1 MKTRKTEKWSAGVV
15 VTAIALGGL
24 VHNLQASLLVYEPF
38 EFEPGQCLD
47 GLGGGE
53 HAIGMVGTWTAMGS
67 GTIYPG
73 TNAFQVIAPGTA
85 YGDGPFWKG
94 YVTSVPQKGNYAGS
108 PAKHNAAENGN
119 DPNQMWASRELDPS
133 VTAKFA
139 PGSTTW
145 MSYIQAHNFAANNNY
160 IGCEFVIGAGVFIGT
175 GDASDPAGSKVNE
188 VYGGPAV
195 GFGLTAIPGWGAAP
209 KALVAGMFDEN
220 TSDLYYLNQKCR
232 AGAEGEGIRIPA
244 TTNGPP
250 IICIAKIEW
259 GDTWTPTTVSI
270 TVFTNGA
277 VLTEEAFN
285 NGGSVGILHSAT
297 GFVDPTRF
305 KYISLG
311 GGRYNVDELRIGT
324 TFEDVIGIEQ
334 AAFGKY
340 WAPTA
345 NGGTGTWAVGINN
358 WASVPNVAGTLAQ
371 SPNDRLIFAGEGG
384 TVTVDGTVTVFAGL
398 QFAADKYNLVP
409 VTPTAQIQLAG
420 GDAAAN
426 TIVVATGTATNA
438 VQVAGSNGLTISGP
452 GTLVLGHPDNTYG
465 GGTVL
470 AGGTLQIAALGSLG
484 TGNLNFEGGILQ
496 YPPGKGVT
504 SLDVSSKIP
513 TITSG
518 QSVQID
524 TGGWDV
530 TFRSPIAGD
539 GGLTKLGDGS
549 LTLAAVNTYTG
560 TTTVKAGTL
569 NLSGASGVIRTLEVP
584 AGGTVNLGAGAVVTA
599 LNITGGTVNVTGPGV
614 QVDTLLA
621 SGGKLTDSAGYS
633 LAVAKSANLN
643 GTLLVVDGAASI
655 KLSGTDIISPS
666 TSSPRLV
673 SVASGTL
680 SIAGAGHDVA
690 IGISAPGAPAV
701 AATTSF
707 LGNDAWALVDG
718 IVDDINDTYGRDN
731 HAFHY
736 IPLPTGDFDIKLRV
750 TGTTNAAGG
759 LMARDNLTARG
770 GNMAGI
776 WTTLGNAARY
786 PFSQYPISATTSNRA
801 FSMLTCNLEGV
812 LAPWLRVKK
821 EGMVVGTYYSEDG
834 INYTLAQEV
843 DYSSSPWGPT
853 TYIGLDLINTLTTGG
868 SASFDEV
875 NFMGASGIVD
885 MSTTEFELTGGAKL
899 NLGPVMYV
907 GKISAGG
914 TVLADGCWAGSAV
927 PGANHVDPTIF
938 TSSGPG
944 IAVIGI
950 PLTVTAPDVTVTTTD
965 PWSEVQVSY
974 PAPVVVGGTPPYT
987 TKYFPE
993 SGSWFPVG
1001 VSTATCMVK
1010 DSSCPFSQTRY
1021 STFRVRVVPPAP
1033 VMNPAVDVK
1042 TGFALRDGVPTFTF
1056 SSVPGFRYR
1065 VVYTDRVDVPA
1076 SGWLP
1081 VVSDEFPQGW
1091 VVATEAYT
1099 TIVDSGQLGPARFYR
1114 VEATSP

>member
-1 MKTRKTEKWSAGVV
+1 VNAR
-15 VTAIALGGL
+15 
-24 VHNLQASLLVYEPF
+24 F
-38 EFEPGQCLD
+38 LD

-53 HAIGMVGTWTAMGS
+53 HAIGMVGTWTVMGS

-94 YVTSVPQKGNYAGS
+94 YVTSVPQKGNYVGS

-259 GDTWTPTTVSI
+259 GDAWTPTTVSI

-297 GFVDPTRF
+297 GFVDPTTF
-305 KYISLG
+305 NHISLG

-345 NGGTGTWAVGINN
+345 NGGT
-358 WASVPNVAGTLAQ
+358 
-371 SPNDRLIFAGEGG
+371 
-384 TVTVDGTVTVFAGL
+384 
-398 QFAADKYNLVP
+398 
-409 VTPTAQIQLAG
+409 
-420 GDAAAN
+420 
-426 TIVVATGTATNA
+426 
-438 VQVAGSNGLTISGP
+438 
-452 GTLVLGHPDNTYG
+452 
-465 GGTVL
+465 VL

-484 TGNLNFEGGILQ
+484 TGNLNFQGGILQ

-530 TFRSPIAGD
+530 TFRSPITGD
-539 GGLTKLGDGS
+539 GGLTKLGEGS

-584 AGGTVNLGAGAVVTA
+584 AGGTVNLGGGAVVTA
-599 LNITGGTVNVTGPGV
+599 LNIAGGTVNITGPGV

-680 SIAGAGHDVA
+680 SIAGAGLDVA

-701 AATTSF
+701 AATASF
-707 LGNDAWALVDG
+707 LGDETFALVDG
-718 IVDDINDTYGRDN
+718 VVDDINDTYGRDN
-731 HAFHY
+731 HSFHY
-736 IPLPTGDFDIKLRV
+736 IPLPTGDFDIKVRV

-801 FSMLTCNLEGV
+801 FSMLTCNLAGV

-821 EGMVVGTYYSEDG
+821 EGMVVGTYYCEDG

-843 DYSSSPWGPT
+843 DYSSSSWGPT
-853 TYIGLDLINTLTTGG
+853 TYIGLDLINTLTSGG

-927 PGANHVDPTIF
+927 PGANHVDRTVF

-944 IAVIGI
+944 IAVVGI
-950 PLTVTAPDVTVTTTD
+950 PLTVTAPEVTVITTD

-987 TKYFPE
+987 TNYFPE

-1010 DSSCPFSQTRY
+1010 DSSCPFPQTRY
-1021 STFRVRVVPPAP
+1021 STFRVRLVPPAP
-1033 VMNPAVDVK
+1033 VMNSAEDAR
-1042 TGFALRDGVPTFTF
+1042 TGFALRDGVRTFTF
-1056 SSVPGFRYR
+1056 SSIPGFRYR

-1081 VVSDEFPQGW
+1081 VVSDEFSQGW

-1099 TIVDSGQLGPARFYR
+1099 TIIDSGQLVPARFYR